1 MKPGSILVH
10 CGSGA
15 VVDEAA
21 MLDALRSGHLAGAA
35 LDTYTYEPL
44 RPQDPLVVAVQ
55 DPALNLILTPHT
67 AAGGFTAGGRG
78 RTQDY
83 DNILALLGGRTLQYQ
98 LA

>member
-1 MKPGSILVH
+1 MKPGALFVH

-21 MLDALRSGHLAGAA
+21 LLAALYSGHLAGAA
-35 LDTYTYEPL
+35 LDTYTHEPL
-44 RPQDPLVVAVQ
+44 RAGDPLVQAVQ

-83 DNILALLGGRTLQYQ
+83 DNILALLAGRPLAYQ
-98 LA
+98 VV